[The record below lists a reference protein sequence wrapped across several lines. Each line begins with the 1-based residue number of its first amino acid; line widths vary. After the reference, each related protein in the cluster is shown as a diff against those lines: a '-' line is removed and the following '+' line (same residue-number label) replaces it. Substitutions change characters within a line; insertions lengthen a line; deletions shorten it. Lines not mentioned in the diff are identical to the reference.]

1 MVEKYSNQNDGIYEI
16 WEYPSGVKFTF
27 LDRNGFGNFI
37 LIRQT
42 L

>member
-1 MVEKYSNQNDGIYEI
+1 MIERYSNQSDGNYEV
-16 WEYPSGVKFTF
+16 WEYPSGTKFIF